1 MLEQDEM
8 MFQKGFNRMSVA
20 HNTLRDT
27 HYTVTILYFMYHALY
42 INFSFEVL

>member
-8 MFQKGFNRMSVA
+8 MLQKGFNRMSVA
-20 HNTLRDT
+20 HNMLRDT
-27 HYTVTILYFMYHALY
+27 HTVTVLYFMYHALY